1 MGLIGEAM
9 QHIFLSFKSSPL
21 SEETMEIQWKDY
33 VAKLKA
39 GMLSSALAMVDVSAS
54 MSGLPMQVAIVLSL
68 LVAEVAGP
76 PFHNTVLTFSSTPQ
90 LHAVQGGSES
100 WRFAEYGLALW
111 H

>member
-54 MSGLPMQVAIVLSL
+54 MSGLPMQVGDLQ
-68 LVAEVAGP
+68 
-76 PFHNTVLTFSSTPQ
+76 NMD
-90 LHAVQGGSES
+90 
-100 WRFAEYGLALW
+100 WRFGTDLNAAFDLILKRACDAKISQEQMVETLFIFSDMQFDDA
-111 H
+111 